1 MYLVNNFFEFLVA
14 YPIVMV
20 GLAVLPF
27 FVLARW
33 RKIFPTKR
41 LLVAASVPVVASLIT
56 SISGEYISAVLFLD
70 AALVVV
76 LLIDLTQITSAD
88 KFSIS
93 RTMDRVMS
101 LGKSTPVTL
110 ELVNNS
116 RRRDRLAMID
126 DYPEDFTAAPPRFNF
141 VGQPRSRLQ
150 FEYELRS
157 SLRGL
162 FRMQWI
168 YLKVRSLFGFWEAY
182 YQYSAP
188 AEINVYPDLKQISE
202 YGVLART
209 NRLSLLGVRRTRKI
223 GSDNEF
229 ERLRDYT
236 RDDNHRHIDW
246 RATARKRKLIVRDFQ
261 LTQNQNV
268 IFLVD
273 CGRMM
278 TGHSGK
284 FTMLDHALNAMLLMS
299 YVALRQGDAVGLL
312 TFSDKIHDFTPP
324 KSGTR
329 QVNRLLHA
337 TFDRHADYVES
348 RYDEAFLYLN
358 KNCRKRSLVVL
369 ITNVID
375 EVNASQIQQYLKNAS
390 GRHLALAAVLRD
402 RDMFGMV
409 DDFLQHEERKGI
421 KIGGPALFQAAAAA
435 EIIRWRQQAISSLTH
450 AGILCID
457 CYPEQLTS
465 SLVNRY
471 LEIKARHLL

>member
-1 MYLVNNFFEFLVA
+1 MDAVSRFFEYLVT
-14 YPIVMV
+14 YPIALV

-33 RKIFPTKR
+33 KKIFPTKR
-41 LLVAASVPVVASLIT
+41 LLVAACLPVVASLIT
-56 SISGEYISAVLFLD
+56 SISGEYIVPVLVLD
-70 AALVVV
+70 A
-76 LLIDLTQITSAD
+76 LLMIVMLADLTQITSVN

-101 LGKSTPVTL
+101 LGKSTSVTL
-110 ELVNNS
+110 ELINRS
-116 RRRDRLAMID
+116 RRRDRLAMVD
-126 DYPEDFTAAPPRFNF
+126 DYPEDFIATPPRFNF
-141 VGQPRSRLQ
+141 VGQPSSRLQ

-162 FRMQWI
+162 FRMKWI
-168 YLKVRSLFGFWEAY
+168 YLKVRSLLGFWEAY
-182 YQYSAP
+182 YQFSAP
-188 AEINVYPDLKQISE
+188 TEINVYPDLKQISE

-209 NRLSLLGVRRTRKI
+209 NRLSLLGVRRTRKV

-261 LTQNQNV
+261 LTLNQNV

-312 TFSDKIHDFTPP
+312 TFSDKIHNFTPP
-324 KSGTR
+324 KSGAR
-329 QVNRLLHA
+329 HVNRLLHA

-390 GRHLALAAVLRD
+390 KRHLALAAVLRD
-402 RDMFGMV
+402 RDLYGMI
-409 DDFLQHEERKGI
+409 DDFLQQEERAGV

-435 EIIRWRQQAISSLTH
+435 EIIRWRQQAISALTH
-450 AGILCID
+450 SGVLSID
-457 CYPEQLTS
+457 CFPEQLTS